1 MIFFIRFWGE
11 RSSWVRFPSPSCCLG
26 NLNPQHSEVWGERPN
41 STTVDIL
48 LVRTEGRQRDIHMPL
63 DTALEYRVSIDVNKS
78 QVKGK
83 SDARIKKRDS
93 SQVKEPHP
101 DPATNPELFG

>member
-1 MIFFIRFWGE
+1 
-11 RSSWVRFPSPSCCLG
+11 
-26 NLNPQHSEVWGERPN
+26 VWGERPN

>member
-1 MIFFIRFWGE
+1 
-11 RSSWVRFPSPSCCLG
+11 
-26 NLNPQHSEVWGERPN
+26 
-41 STTVDIL
+41 
-48 LVRTEGRQRDIHMPL
+48 MPL

-101 DPATNPELFG
+101 DPATNPELFGFDLPASYSAETLRLKADIILESYLDSLTRERYTWLDVTQSLARSAPGI

>member
-1 MIFFIRFWGE
+1 MACPFLIISKIGLEPYTRG
-11 RSSWVRFPSPSCCLG
+11 CLLLAPISKG
-26 NLNPQHSEVWGERPN
+26 AYALHSLPLKDVYK
-41 STTVDIL
+41 
-48 LVRTEGRQRDIHMPL
+48 RQ
-63 DTALEYRVSIDVNKS
+63 LEYRVSIDVNKS